1 MVGREISP
9 VEVEEPPGNTSANQL
24 SADMGAVLS
33 PAILLSRSIFP
44 SFFYVRA
51 CIDTHTHTH
60 THTLIGYIY
69 PAHRLRLG
77 RASPPS
83 PPSPEVSK

>member
-33 PAILLSRSIFP
+33 PARSFCP
-44 SFFYVRA
+44 VLFFLRFFMFVHVS
-51 CIDTHTHTH
+51 THTHTH
-60 THTLIGYIY
+60 FIMVMVMVLNSACTGPLPRY
-69 PAHRLRLG
+69 L
-77 RASPPS
+77 
-83 PPSPEVSK
+83 

>member
-51 CIDTHTHTH
+51 CIDTHTHT
-60 THTLIGYIY
+60 LYYGYGY
-69 PAHRLRLG
+69 GFKLG
-77 RASPPS
+77 LYRSPTSLPL
-83 PPSPEVSK
+83 V